1 VRNWKSPEEQQEI
14 DTYKMKCALSNGF
27 SIIRIT
33 QEDIYNET
41 IDWKNELLDAIEDK
55 INEKITNIT
64 FICKN
69 NEYSVFDE
77 LI

>member
-1 VRNWKSPEEQQEI
+1 
-14 DTYKMKCALSNGF
+14 MKCALSNGF
-27 SIIRIT
+27 SVIRIT

-55 INEKITNIT
+55 INEKIINIT
-64 FICKN
+64 FICKD